1 MAKSKNNLSKA
12 AQDRLKNYE
21 VKNALV
27 SDTKTVKKR
36 DNSVALVVSVASVL
50 VALGLQ
56 FTYFN
61 FGPGAPKPSANP
73 TSSATQTNSPQVPK
87 PALAENRTWTGS
99 MQLDNSKLDFSLDGK
114 LAPQAVANFVTLA
127 KKGFFNNTHC
137 HRLVVSGIYVLQCG
151 DPTATG
157 KLKSGGTGGPGYSWG
172 PLENVPLDDIYK
184 NGSLAMARTSNNA
197 YSMGSQFFIVYEDS
211 TIPRDNVGGYTVFGK
226 VTSGIHS
233 IVDIAS
239 KGVQDK
245 NADGTHASDGTPV
258 APSIIKSVVVK

>member
-1 MAKSKNNLSKA
+1 VASNKSNLSKA

-21 VKNALV
+21 AKTALV
-27 SDTKTVKKR
+27 VDNKSKKKR
-36 DNSVALVVSVASVL
+36 DNSVALVVSIASVV

-56 FTYFN
+56 FTYVTY
-61 FGPGAPKPSANP
+61 GPGAPKPSA
-73 TSSATQTNSPQVPK
+73 SATPISSQTNSPLVPK
-87 PALAENRTWTGS
+87 ASLAQNRLWTGS
-99 MQLDNSKLDFSLDGK
+99 LKLDGSSLGIQLDGQK
-114 LAPQAVANFVTLA
+114 APQAVANFVTLA

-137 HRLVVSGIYVLQCG
+137 HRLVNSGIFVLQCG

-157 KLKSGGTGGPGYSWG
+157 KVGTGGTGGPGYSWG

-226 VTSGIHS
+226 VTSGIKSVVS
-233 IVDIAS
+233 IAAS
-239 KGVQDK
+239 GVQGT
-245 NADGTHASDGTPV
+245 NTDGSAKTDGTPV
-258 APSIIKSVVVK
+258 SPAIISSVTVK